1 MSKDSIFC
9 SKFMP
14 TWAWIDDCLT
24 MAEWSASWQIIGT
37 IVGVGVGIA
46 TAIKIAKD
54 ISQIRES
61 QVASDAL
68 NKSKY
73 LIDLNRR
80 IYDDEDLACVIEKID
95 NEDEILGDYEFSNKS
110 RKLLA
115 FFEEIQYLIDEN
127 LIKEKSAHHFF
138 GYYAKK
144 CFYSD
149 IFWRCIQKDYENWR
163 LYLKFVKSM
172 GIDVDSIVGKEKTD
186 DVNA

>member
-14 TWAWIDDCLT
+14 SWGWVDDCLT
-24 MAEWSASWQIIGT
+24 MAEWSASWQIIG
-37 IVGVGVGIA
+37 IVVSVFVAGI
-46 TAIKIAKD
+46 TAYKIVRD
-54 ISQIRES
+54 VRQIRES
-61 QVASDAL
+61 RVNEEIL

-73 LIDLNRR
+73 LLDLNRR
-80 IYDDEDLACVIEKID
+80 IYDDKDLACVIEKLD
-95 NEDEILGDYEFSNKS
+95 HDDEILGNYEFSDKS

-144 CFYSD
+144 CYDSE
-149 IFWRCIQKDYENWR
+149 IFWKCIEKDHDNWG
-163 LYLKFVKSM
+163 LYLKFVESM
-172 GIDVDSIVGKEKTD
+172 KKADKK
-186 DVNA
+186 